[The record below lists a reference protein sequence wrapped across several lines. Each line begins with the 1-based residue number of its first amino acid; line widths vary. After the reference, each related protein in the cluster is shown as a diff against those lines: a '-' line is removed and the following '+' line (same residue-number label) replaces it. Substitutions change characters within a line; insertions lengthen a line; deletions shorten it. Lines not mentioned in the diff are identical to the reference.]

1 MGRARQTFERRQLGL
16 TLRRLREQAGKS
28 QHTAAQ
34 AIGKAR
40 SRLVQVEDG
49 EGTLPPE
56 SLDRLLDL
64 YSVEPQERETVRAL
78 ATSARKRQK
87 RRAYVDSLPDAYQR
101 FADLESHAN
110 DIRAFEPSIVPGL
123 LQSPSYLRSVISSW
137 GGIFTNS
144 APAEIEQ
151 RIDYRMERQSRT
163 LHSDHL
169 NEIDIVL
176 AEHAIL
182 DMKSDESLLRDQLEH
197 VLSLL
202 DHRES
207 LTVRV
212 LPVGAVSNP
221 ACGGGFTIF
230 GFGDRGSPIAFSSV
244 VHGPSVYL
252 DDAEDVGVLTR
263 VFDRVCELT
272 LTPGESRAFLERA
285 IKEI

>member
-28 QHTAAQ
+28 QHAAAQ
-34 AIGKAR
+34 EIGKAR
-40 SRLVQVEDG
+40 SRLVQIEDG
-49 EGTLPPE
+49 EGTLPPD
-56 SLDRLLDL
+56 SLDSLLDL

-78 ATSARKRQK
+78 ASSARKRQK
-87 RRAYVDSLPDAYQR
+87 RRAYVDTLPDAYQR
-101 FADLESHAN
+101 FADLESNATE
-110 DIRAFEPSIVPGL
+110 IKAFEPSIVPGL
-123 LQSPSYLRSVISSW
+123 LQSPSYIRSVISSW
-137 GGIFTNS
+137 EGIFTSS

-151 RIDYRMERQSRT
+151 RIDYRMNRQSKT
-163 LHSDHL
+163 LHSEHPGEL
-169 NEIDIVL
+169 DIVL

-182 DMKSDESLLRDQLEH
+182 DMKRTDFLLRDQLEH

-202 DHRES
+202 DHHES

-263 VFDRVCELT
+263 IFDRVCELT
-272 LTPGESRAFLERA
+272 LSPEESRAFLERTR
-285 IKEI
+285 KEV

>member
-16 TLRRLREQAGKS
+16 TLRRLREQAGRS
-28 QHTAAQ
+28 QHAAAA
-34 AIGKAR
+34 AIDKAR
-40 SRLVQVEDG
+40 SRVVQIEDG

-56 SLDRLLDL
+56 SLELLLDL
-64 YSVEPQERETVRAL
+64 YEVDAPERETVRAL
-78 ATSARKRQK
+78 ANSARKRQK
-87 RRAYVDSLPDAYQR
+87 RRAYVDTLPDAYQR
-101 FADLESHAN
+101 FADLESNASE
-110 DIRAFEPSIVPGL
+110 IRAFEPSIVPGL

-137 GGIFTNS
+137 EGIFTNS

-151 RIDYRMERQSRT
+151 RIDYRMNRQSRT
-163 LHSDHL
+163 LHGERSKEL
-169 NEIDIVL
+169 DIVL

-182 DMKSDESLLRDQLEH
+182 DMKSTGSLLRDQLEH

-202 DHRES
+202 DQCEN

-212 LPVGAVSNP
+212 LPVGSVSNP

-252 DDAEDVGVLTR
+252 DDTEDVGVLTR
-263 VFDRVCELT
+263 IFDRVRELT
-272 LTPGESRAFLERA
+272 LTSDESRAFLERTL
-285 IKEI
+285 KEV